1 MFTKIIAAFDGSEGA
16 SKALK
21 MAAGLQQTWGG
32 ELHIVTIFRHHSML
46 EASMS
51 MVRPDEPE
59 NMDDAMRELAKRI
72 AEDAKVLAGA
82 EGAQRV
88 RAFVKSGQPARTIV
102 KLAQEHEA
110 DLVVLG
116 SRGLGD
122 REGFLL
128 GSVSH
133 KVTSLATCPVLV
145 V

>member
-1 MFTKIIAAFDGSEGA
+1 MFMRIIAAFDGSVG
-16 SKALK
+16 SRNALK
-21 MAAGLQQTWGG
+21 IATGLQMTWNG
-32 ELHIVTIFRHHSML
+32 ELHLVTIFRHHSML
-46 EASMS
+46 ETSMS
-51 MVRPDEPE
+51 MVRPTEPQ
-59 NMDDAMRELAKRI
+59 NLDDAMREHAKQI
-72 AEDAKVLAGA
+72 AEEAKALASA

-110 DLVVLG
+110 DLIVLG

-122 REGFLL
+122 GEGFLL

-133 KVTSLATCPVLV
+133 KVTSLAKCPVLV